1 MGRTHIIYSKS
12 LHLSCEPT
20 DQIDNKL
27 ISLLETIFSQ
37 YWFMASEQ
45 FKFNQSTQLPSDTV
59 KDYDI
64 IVLKMIANFYKF

>member
-1 MGRTHIIYSKS
+1 
-12 LHLSCEPT
+12 
-20 DQIDNKL
+20 
-27 ISLLETIFSQ
+27 
-37 YWFMASEQ
+37 MASEQ